1 MSGLVF
7 VDTNVFVYAR
17 QAHEARKQPIAAQWV
32 DRLWREGTGRT
43 SFQVL
48 NELYSALTQ
57 SARPSADA
65 AVAGEYVQVLMAW
78 NPQPIDADVLTRAH
92 QIEQRHRLNW
102 WDCLIVAS
110 AQLQSCSVL
119 LTEDLQDRAVIG
131 SVTVRSPF
139 TLAASEDLADYSV
152 HEPRFPAHP
161 RRGRPRKARSGS
173 TAAAG

>member
-17 QAHEARKQPIAAQWV
+17 QAHEAQKQPIAAQWV
-32 DRLWREGTGRT
+32 DRLWRERTGRT

-48 NELYSALTQ
+48 NEFYSTLTR
-57 SARPSADA
+57 SVRPSPNAT
-65 AVAGEYVQVLMAW
+65 VAWEYLQVLMTW

-102 WDCLIVAS
+102 WDCLIVAA
-110 AQLQSCSVL
+110 AQVQDCSVL
-119 LTEDLQDRAVIG
+119 LTEDLQDRAVYG

-139 TLAASEDLADYSV
+139 TLGASEELAGYTI
-152 HEPRFPAHP
+152 HAAAAPAHR